1 MDPICNGS
9 FLLVSAENA
18 VEANM
23 ALGVPRLDAETM
35 SDPKSGYR
43 HDLEVDGDQ
52 ISWQFFYPTAPKF
65 NHTYN
70 MKIGETLQLQ
80 EPMPLAITARKENGH
95 TFSYEMVAGPKKAKY
110 VVTFSSEGCTT
121 QGCIDGISFTMVFAR
136 INPEVLNGNYI
147 TDIFHP
153 II

>member
-43 HDLEVDGDQ
+43 HDLEVDGDK
-52 ISWQFFYPTAPKF
+52 IRWQFFYPTAPKF

-70 MKIGETLQLQ
+70 MKLNETVTV
-80 EPMPLAITARKENGH
+80 ETPIAISITTTKKNGR
-95 TFSYEMVAGPKKAKY
+95 TFSCEFDTGDKQSSCT
-110 VVTFSSEGCTT
+110 VTFSPEGFITKGKNGDLEYT
-121 QGCIDGISFTMVFAR
+121 IVYERQE
-136 INPEVLNGNYI
+136 PEV
-147 TDIFHP
+147 HP
-153 II
+153 H

>member
-1 MDPICNGS
+1 MGPICNGS

-43 HDLEVDGDQ
+43 HDLEVDGDK
-52 ISWQFFYPTAPKF
+52 IRWQFFYPTAPKF

-70 MKIGETLQLQ
+70 MQIGETLQLQ
-80 EPMPLAITARKENGH
+80 DPMPLAITARKENGH
-95 TFSYEMVAGPKKAKY
+95 TFSYEMVTTWVLKEVQAKKNSPTVESGFFGRY
-110 VVTFSSEGCTT
+110 
-121 QGCIDGISFTMVFAR
+121 
-136 INPEVLNGNYI
+136 
-147 TDIFHP
+147 
-153 II
+153 

>member
-52 ISWQFFYPTAPKF
+52 IRWQFFYPTAPKF

-80 EPMPLAITARKENGH
+80 EPMPLVITARKENGH
-95 TFSYEMVAGPKKAKY
+95 TFSYEMVAGPKKATY
-110 VVTFSSEGCTT
+110 VVTFSLEGCTT
-121 QGCIDGISFTMVFAR
+121 QVGV
-136 INPEVLNGNYI
+136 
-147 TDIFHP
+147 